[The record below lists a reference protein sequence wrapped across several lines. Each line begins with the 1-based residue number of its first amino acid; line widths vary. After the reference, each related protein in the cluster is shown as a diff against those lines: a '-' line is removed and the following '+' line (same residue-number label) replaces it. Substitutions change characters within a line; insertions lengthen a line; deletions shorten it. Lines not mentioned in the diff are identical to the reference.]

1 MVSVLSLAVVLRS
14 DLILS
19 VYGALT
25 GAVFIIIDVLY
36 QLFSFLSLD
45 RAWFELNLV
54 G

>member
-19 VYGALT
+19 VSLT

-45 RAWFELNLV
+45 RAWFEVNLV